1 MGCTLPRAPEVK
13 ARSEGREG
21 HLHGSASGCLAG
33 KTQGPTESTRLPGT
47 LAVVCSPAHPEA
59 DSVGAQQLPHTRRF
73 PSALLGAETCAGG
86 WGLPLRV
93 WAHAQSPSSGE
104 QPLTQDLQEALGE
117 SRGSPAACG
126 YKPCLG
132 GSECA
137 SSTAELQLCSES
149 RSGRVPG
156 ARQLCPGP
164 ALP

>member
-1 MGCTLPRAPEVK
+1 MQ
-13 ARSEGREG
+13 
-21 HLHGSASGCLAG
+21 GSSSGCLAA
-33 KTQGPTESTRLPGT
+33 QSQSRMESSRLPGH
-47 LAVVCSPAHPEA
+47 LAGVCRHAHPEA

-126 YKPCLG
+126 CKPCLG
-132 GSECA
+132 GS
-137 SSTAELQLCSES
+137 Q
-149 RSGRVPG
+149 
-156 ARQLCPGP
+156 
-164 ALP
+164 